1 MLYLDCEN
9 NTSNALWDPK
19 EEKNIHQP
27 GLQDENSKVIQSFNA
42 VPMIVLIMSTTTKY
56 FLLFL
61 STEKM

>member
-1 MLYLDCEN
+1 MPYG
-9 NTSNALWDPK
+9 TQRK
-19 EEKNIHQP
+19 KKNIHQP